1 MKKPTKPAPDST
13 FSDIE
18 SLVRRAKL
26 QRTAYIADV
35 IATGLVAAA
44 NGVSRGFDAVAKA
57 WRPKRRLAAR

>member
-1 MKKPTKPAPDST
+1 MKKPTKPSPDPT
-13 FSDIE
+13 YSDIE

-44 NGVSRGFDAVAKA
+44 HGVSRGYEAVAKA
-57 WRPKRRLAAR
+57 WRPKRRLAPR